1 MIAVVTEGPGQAAA
15 ERSRAFRERA
25 RLEADRYGPDP
36 WIFVRELLQNSRD
49 AGANGVAFTVG
60 ETPRPEGTVEWVACY
75 DDGEGMTFEH
85 ARRYLFALYASS
97 KEDRKNQAGK
107 FGVGFWSI
115 LRFDPQTIIIRSR
128 PRR

>member
-1 MIAVVTEGPGQAAA
+1 MLAAVTEGPGQAVA
-15 ERSRAFRERA
+15 EKSRAFRERA

-49 AGANGVAFTVG
+49 AGANAVAFTVG
-60 ETPRPEGTVEWVACY
+60 ERPASDGSDKVVEWVACQ

-97 KEDRKNQAGK
+97 KEDRTNQAGT
-107 FGVGFWSI
+107 FTADS
-115 LRFDPQTIIIRSR
+115 PPTARSG
-128 PRR
+128 P